1 MEGRNEEDKE
11 MEEED
16 YDMIID
22 ELAISGSQ
30 PYSMKPEP
38 QWKYCEDDFEKIWVL
53 GKGSYGK
60 VFLVWLKVEGS
71 KHFNKLFAMK
81 VLKKEELFKK
91 Q

>member
-1 MEGRNEEDKE
+1 MEERNEEDKE

-38 QWKYCEDDFEKIWVL
+38 Q
-53 GKGSYGK
+53 
-60 VFLVWLKVEGS
+60 
-71 KHFNKLFAMK
+71 
-81 VLKKEELFKK
+81 
-91 Q
+91 